1 MLDFRVLG
9 EFSKRISGIVSGKLF
24 FGGIEVDNSTALKQ
38 VSLLI
43 NAPSPSKLGSG
54 RLTAMWNV
62 TIEAW
67 ISNAAA
73 VLSGTW
79 GAVTRRSHQSGYSRT
94 ALYMHAHRVVQAVAS
109 EQAGGISYDALWQEN
124 ERLKAENE
132 ALWQAWFEAEDLS
145 EAKQRDV
152 AGSGCAMGLSLS
164 QIITLLAIVLPW
176 GAVPSRAMVG
186 RWVQEAA
193 AQAGRLL
200 VVLDLACQARVR
212 VLCLDEIFLPREP
225 VSMAIEPNS
234 MAWMAGQRGPDR
246 SGESWR
252 EVISNWP
259 CLEHVIADGGQG
271 LERGVKL
278 ANEARCVQGEA
289 SETVSRQAMTMGLD
303 VFHTQRELER
313 VIQRQWKQAERQLET
328 ASQADAKVERYKRQG
343 SDPRG
348 VSGVAGRAWRK
359 AEALFDQAVNAQEA
373 VHQIEAA
380 LSWFDAR
387 GRLYCRQ
394 TAQAQLDEASQQ
406 LQGDCWSKVK
416 RLLSDDRTLS
426 HLDQLS
432 AHLAS
437 AVSEPV
443 LRDALTRLWYVHDQM
458 RQAQG
463 DACVRLRQLVVIEQV
478 LCERL
483 CTQWQSAY
491 RRVDELLRH
500 AVRASSAV
508 ECVNSVVRMHQGRH
522 RHVSQGL
529 LDLKRLYWN
538 CRVFSDGKRKGQS
551 PYDLLGL
558 HLPNSDW
565 LQLLQMDPEEL
576 EQKLLTQ

>member
-1 MLDFRVLG
+1 MIN
-9 EFSKRISGIVSGKLF
+9 EP
-24 FGGIEVDNSTALKQ
+24 
-38 VSLLI
+38 SLTQ
-43 NAPSPSKLGSG
+43 LGSW
-54 RLTAMWNV
+54 RLTAVLNV
-62 TIEAW
+62 TVETW
-67 ISNAAA
+67 IDNAAA
-73 VLSGTW
+73 VLSGAW
-79 GAVTRRSHQSGYSRT
+79 GAVTRRAQQSGYSRT
-94 ALYMHAHRVVQAVAS
+94 AVYTHAQRVVQAVAS

-132 ALWQAWFEAEDLS
+132 ALWQAWSEAEALS
-145 EAKQRDV
+145 EAKQRNL

-164 QIITLLAIVLPW
+164 QIVTLFAIVLPR
-176 GAVPSRAMVG
+176 GAMPSRALVG
-186 RWVQEAA
+186 RWVQAAA

-212 VLCLDEIFLPREP
+212 VLCLDEIFLHREP
-225 VSMAIEPNS
+225 VLMAIEPNS

-252 EVISNWP
+252 EVITNWP

-271 LERGVKL
+271 LARGMKL
-278 ANEARCVQGEA
+278 ANEARGVQGEA
-289 SETVSRQAMTMGLD
+289 SETVSSPAMTMGLD
-303 VFHTQRELER
+303 VFHTRRELER
-313 VIQRQWKQAERQLET
+313 VLQRQWKQAERQLET
-328 ASQADAKVERYKRQG
+328 ASQADAKVARYKRQG
-343 SDPRG
+343 RDPRG

-359 AEALFDQAVNAQEA
+359 AEVLFDQAVKAQEA

-416 RLLSDDRTLS
+416 RLLSDERTLS
-426 HLDQLS
+426 HVDRLRE
-432 AHLAS
+432 HLTS
-437 AVSEPV
+437 AVSEPM
-443 LRDALTRLWYVHDQM
+443 LRDALTRLWYVNDQM

-463 DACVRLRQLVVIEQV
+463 DACLRLRQLVVIEQM

-508 ECVNSVVRMHQGRH
+508 ECINSVVRMHQGRH

-529 LDLKRLYWN
+529 LDLKRLYGN
-538 CRVFSDGKRKGQS
+538 CRVFREGKRKGQS

-558 HLPNSDW
+558 HLPSADW
-565 LQLLQMDPEEL
+565 WQLLQMAPEEL

>member
-1 MLDFRVLG
+1 MIN
-9 EFSKRISGIVSGKLF
+9 EP
-24 FGGIEVDNSTALKQ
+24 
-38 VSLLI
+38 SLTQ
-43 NAPSPSKLGSG
+43 LGSW
-54 RLTAMWNV
+54 RLTAVLNV
-62 TIEAW
+62 TVETW
-67 ISNAAA
+67 IGNAAA
-73 VLSGTW
+73 VLSGAW
-79 GAVTRRSHQSGYSRT
+79 GAVTRRAQQSGYSRT
-94 ALYMHAHRVVQAVAS
+94 AVYTHAQRVVQAVAS

-132 ALWQAWFEAEDLS
+132 ALWQAWSEAEALS
-145 EAKQRDV
+145 EAKQRNL

-164 QIITLLAIVLPW
+164 QIVTLLAIVLPR

-186 RWVQEAA
+186 RWVQAAA

-212 VLCLDEIFLPREP
+212 VLCLDEIFLHGAP
-225 VSMAIEPNS
+225 VLMAIEPNS

-252 EVISNWP
+252 DVITNWP

-271 LERGVKL
+271 LARGVKL
-278 ANEARCVQGEA
+278 ANEARCAPGKA
-289 SETVSRQAMTMGLD
+289 SETISSPAMTMGLD

-313 VIQRQWKQAERQLET
+313 VLQRQWKQAERQLET

-343 SDPRG
+343 RDPRG

-359 AEALFDQAVNAQEA
+359 AEVLFDQAVKAQEA
-373 VHQIEAA
+373 VQQIDAA

-416 RLLSDDRTLS
+416 RLLSDARTLS
-426 HLDQLS
+426 HLDRLRE
-432 AHLAS
+432 HLTS

-443 LRDALTRLWYVHDQM
+443 LRDALTRLWYVNDQM
-458 RQAQG
+458 QQAQG
-463 DACVRLRQLVVIEQV
+463 DACMRLRQLVVIEQV

-483 CTQWQSAY
+483 CPQWQSAY
-491 RRVDELLRH
+491 RRVEDLLRH

-522 RHVSQGL
+522 RHVSQSL

-538 CRVFSDGKRKGQS
+538 CRVFREGKRKGKS
-551 PYDLLGL
+551 PYALLGL
-558 HLPNSDW
+558 HLPSSNW
-565 LQLLQMDPEEL
+565 WQLLQMDPEEL